1 MKYAIFEIPTEIP
14 TELTKELI
22 KRGMEFTTIGVNDD
36 NDIILKIGYDP
47 QRENEMEGLKA
58 FIYLLKFF
66 KILDA
71 MKKRKAAQAA

>member
-1 MKYAIFEIPTEIP
+1 MKYATFETPTEIH

-22 KRGMEFTTIGVNDD
+22 KRGVEFTTIGVSED
-36 NDIILKIGYDP
+36 NDIIIKIGYD
-47 QRENEMEGLKA
+47 QQTENEMEGLKA